1 MQPPKNTFFKSEGTT
16 KIFSDKENWR
26 KFSASRLA
34 KETLKVFFRQ
44 REMKPDG
51 SSEIHEGMTSNK
63 NDKHMER
70 FKWILLQRHNKSI
83 VIFNKYIYA
92 KKICMCVQKIN

>member
-1 MQPPKNTFFKSEGTT
+1 
-16 KIFSDKENWR
+16 
-26 KFSASRLA
+26 
-34 KETLKVFFRQ
+34 
-44 REMKPDG
+44 MKPDG

-70 FKWILLQRHNKSI
+70 FEWILLQRHNKSI

-92 KKICMCVQKIN
+92 KKIYLDYGPNLHVWCVLSGN